1 MDRKWLG
8 CYYWRLLWQIY
19 PSNVVKEDVLF
30 LASFPCERISDMRCF
45 CHQKLIWIGLISENV
60 SLRVIS
66 VVESF
71 MLLSLIWT
79 IHWFLWSITA
89 IRGAYGF
96 CFCQE
101 WALHMTINLHEPL
114 NIMLKFS
121 HFFFFFCNIN
131 HNSFLLS
138 PPSPPPRHWL
148 KIFPLQSLLEATDLS
163 SFPTE
168 THIIPPPSP
177 FPQLTPGV
185 KYLLV
190 TVEIQQTNNSLLGP
204 WPGSTVTSV

>member
-19 PSNVVKEDVLF
+19 PSNVDKEDFLF

-101 WALHMTINLHEPL
+101 WALHITINLHEPL

-121 HFFFFFCNIN
+121 HFLFFCNIN
-131 HNSFLLS
+131 HNSFLLFL
-138 PPSPPPRHWL
+138 PPPPRHWL
-148 KIFPLQSLLEATDLS
+148 NFLLEASVRGDWSLLLS
-163 SFPTE
+163 YRNPY
-168 THIIPPPSP
+168 HPSP
-177 FPQLTPGV
+177 LPLPPIPGV

>member
-8 CYYWRLLWQIY
+8 CYYLRFLWQIY
-19 PSNVVKEDVLF
+19 PSNVVKEDFSF
-30 LASFPCERISDMRCF
+30 LASFPCERVADMRCF
-45 CHQKLIWIGLISENV
+45 CHQKLIWIGLISEKCI
-60 SLRVIS
+60 IS

-121 HFFFFFCNIN
+121 HFFFFFVILTKTVF
-131 HNSFLLS
+131 SSLPLS
-138 PPSPPPRHWL
+138 PPP
-148 KIFPLQSLLEATDLS
+148 
-163 SFPTE
+163 
-168 THIIPPPSP
+168 PPPSLAKNFPAPKSVRGDWSLLLSYRNPYHP
-177 FPQLTPGV
+177 FPLP
-185 KYLLV
+185 LPP
-190 TVEIQQTNNSLLGP
+190 IDARR
-204 WPGSTVTSV
+204 

>member
-1 MDRKWLG
+1 MWAS
-8 CYYWRLLWQIY
+8 CWHA
-19 PSNVVKEDVLF
+19 LF
-30 LASFPCERISDMRCF
+30 LSP
-45 CHQKLIWIGLISENV
+45 KLIRIGLISENV

-121 HFFFFFCNIN
+121 HFFSFFVILTTTVF
-131 HNSFLLS
+131 SSLS
-138 PPSPPPRHWL
+138 PFPPRHWL
-148 KIFPLQSLLEATDLS
+148 KLFPLQSLLEATDLS

-177 FPQLTPGV
+177 FPQLTPGD

-190 TVEIQQTNNSLLGP
+190 TVEIQQANNSLLGP
-204 WPGSTVTSV
+204 WPGSTVTGV

>member
-60 SLRVIS
+60 SLRVII

-79 IHWFLWSITA
+79 IHWYLWSITA

-101 WALHMTINLHEPL
+101 WALHITINLHEPL

-121 HFFFFFCNIN
+121 HFLFFFLILTTTV
-131 HNSFLLS
+131 FLSLS
-138 PPSPPPRHWL
+138 PPTPHPPPV
-148 KIFPLQSLLEATDLS
+148 I
-163 SFPTE
+163 
-168 THIIPPPSP
+168 
-177 FPQLTPGV
+177 G
-185 KYLLV
+185 
-190 TVEIQQTNNSLLGP
+190 
-204 WPGSTVTSV
+204 